1 MLTIFDQ
8 NLPLKLD
15 CDALQYSLGAV
26 SSHICPDKS
35 ERPIAHASRTLNKH
49 ELNYSHIDK
58 DGASI
63 IFVLKTFSLY
73 LLENHFILTNE
84 NKAIKKIFDSKAEV
98 SPIAVRSLVRW
109 SLMLAQYGY
118 ELTFR
123 SAKKTL

>member
-73 LLENHFILTNE
+73 LLENHFILTND

>member
-73 LLENHFILTNE
+73 LLENHFILTND
-84 NKAIKKIFDSKAEV
+84 NKAITKIFDSKAEV
-98 SPIAVRSLVRW
+98 SPIAVRSLVR
-109 SLMLAQYGY
+109 
-118 ELTFR
+118 
-123 SAKKTL
+123 